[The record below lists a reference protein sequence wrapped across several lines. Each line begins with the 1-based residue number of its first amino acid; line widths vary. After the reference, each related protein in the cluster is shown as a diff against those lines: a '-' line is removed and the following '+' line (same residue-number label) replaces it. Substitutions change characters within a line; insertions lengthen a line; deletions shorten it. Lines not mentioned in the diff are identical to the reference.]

1 METVLQN
8 VLYVELYVF
17 LCPAWGIGAEDIVV
31 HNGAAFPTFLR
42 AFPSIG
48 RVFLTSDMQDCTS
61 LTRVSIPLQMATSTS
76 SYFIEINSVSGRI
89 EWVHIAEVRFSD
101 KSTSTESITG
111 EIIATRTYYNVLHSS
126 HYTNYYCVDS
136 ASTSSFPSNINSSE
150 TITPTPSLATQTMA
164 TILTPVIHSNSTV
177 PDPIVTTSH
186 DQVTPISDAVS
197 TTQFSSSPYTLGALV
212 GVVVSIA
219 LFIII
224 LMGVVITMCFWR
236 RRRRRRRRRRK
247 TFDKH
252 TMMNKDKVDGMELNT
267 HSLGTITFNNSNYEQ
282 MNTKSDINKQPPPLA
297 VSTGEDTVGSVLPAD
312 GAMREKGPPDVSSD
326 QVTKITEASASK
338 VGDLESNQLIDSQ
351 HTVDHCIIK
360 EKHCGC
366 AVITHNNC
374 NYEQTHINSDINK
387 QLLPRIEHA
396 ELLASS
402 TTPCEAEGEVSY
414 SLAAKN
420 VPKKP
425 LKLSKDVGGQ
435 GGERKEV
442 QNEEKHTPKYI
453 SVDIKHSGKKKR
465 ESKDPV
471 SDTVYSERLQPSMFA
486 KPPEQA
492 LEKKEEVKEDLADH
506 RTEKI
511 KEEGEEE
518 VEDVYA
524 PIYSLPTALESS
536 STVLQFKP
544 ENIHRIKTL
553 GTGYFGKVLLADT
566 VGLSLK
572 ELKMSETD
580 DDKSKSVRIAVK
592 TLRLNPSE
600 KRRDTFDKELKF
612 MSRLN
617 HPNVVCTLGACMVDT
632 PFIVMEYM
640 EKGDLNGYLQDFD
653 TIEQGSAPPTDLT
666 ISVGT
671 LVSMSSQIADAMKYL
686 ASRNYIHR
694 DLATRNCLVG
704 PESRIKIADFGMSK
718 SLYESHYYTIKG
730 HVVLPVR
737 WMAKECFYGKFSAKT
752 DVWAFGVT
760 MWEIFTLAKD
770 IPYEDMDDSE
780 VAADASRREGDRQLL
795 QRSSDCPPEV
805 YDVMMMWIP
814 AIGQHLRHY
823 MKL

>member
-1 METVLQN
+1 M
-8 VLYVELYVF
+8 
-17 LCPAWGIGAEDIVV
+17 
-31 HNGAAFPTFLR
+31 
-42 AFPSIG
+42 
-48 RVFLTSDMQDCTS
+48 
-61 LTRVSIPLQMATSTS
+61 
-76 SYFIEINSVSGRI
+76 
-89 EWVHIAEVRFSD
+89 
-101 KSTSTESITG
+101 
-111 EIIATRTYYNVLHSS
+111 
-126 HYTNYYCVDS
+126 
-136 ASTSSFPSNINSSE
+136 
-150 TITPTPSLATQTMA
+150 
-164 TILTPVIHSNSTV
+164 
-177 PDPIVTTSH
+177 
-186 DQVTPISDAVS
+186 TPISDAVS
-197 TTQFSSSPYTLGALV
+197 TTQFSSSPYTLGTLV

-219 LFIII
+219 IFIII
-224 LMGVVITMCFWR
+224 LMGVVIAVCFWR
-236 RRRRRRRRRRK
+236 RRRRRK
-247 TFDKH
+247 TFNKP
-252 TMMNKDKVDGMELNT
+252 TLMNKDKVDGMELNT

-282 MNTKSDINKQPPPLA
+282 MNTNSDINKQPPPPA
-297 VSTGEDTVGSVLPAD
+297 VSTDEDTVSPVLPVN
-312 GAMREKGPPDVSSD
+312 GAMREEGPPDVSAD
-326 QVTKITEASASK
+326 QMTKVTEVSAAK
-338 VGDLESNQLIDSQ
+338 AGDLESNQLIDSQ
-351 HTVDHCIIK
+351 NTVDHCIAK
-360 EKHCGC
+360 EKHSGC
-366 AVITHNNC
+366 AVITHNNF
-374 NYEQTHINSDINK
+374 NYEQTHINSDTNK
-387 QLLPRIEHA
+387 HLLPRIEHA
-396 ELLASS
+396 EFLASS

-425 LKLSKDVGGQ
+425 LKLSKDVGGR

-453 SVDIKHSGKKKR
+453 SVDIKHSGKKRR
-465 ESKDPV
+465 ERKDPV

-492 LEKKEEVKEDLADH
+492 LEKKEEVKEDLADC

-524 PIYSLPTALESS
+524 PIYSVPTALESS
-536 STVLQFKP
+536 GTVLQFKP

-580 DDKSKSVRIAVK
+580 DDKSKSVRVAVK

-600 KRRDTFDKELKF
+600 KRRETFDKELKF

-617 HPNVVCTLGACMVDT
+617 HPNVVRTLGACMVDT

-640 EKGDLNGYLQDFD
+640 EKGDLNGYLQDFN
-653 TIEQGSAPPTDLT
+653 TIEQGSAPPTNLT

-671 LVSMSSQIADAMKYL
+671 LVSMSAQIADAMKYL

-694 DLATRNCLVG
+694 DLATRNCLVSA
-704 PESRIKIADFGMSK
+704 ESRIKIADFGMSK
-718 SLYESHYYTIKG
+718 NLYESHYYTIKG

-795 QRSSDCPPEV
+795 RRPQYCPPEV
-805 YDVMMMWIP
+805 YDVMMMCWKGEP
-814 AIGQHLRHY
+814 SDRETFETLHDAL
-823 MKL
+823 LSLNE

>member
-1 METVLQN
+1 M
-8 VLYVELYVF
+8 VF
-17 LCPAWGIGAEDIVV
+17 G
-31 HNGAAFPTFLR
+31 
-42 AFPSIG
+42 
-48 RVFLTSDMQDCTS
+48 
-61 LTRVSIPLQMATSTS
+61 
-76 SYFIEINSVSGRI
+76 
-89 EWVHIAEVRFSD
+89 
-101 KSTSTESITG
+101 
-111 EIIATRTYYNVLHSS
+111 
-126 HYTNYYCVDS
+126 
-136 ASTSSFPSNINSSE
+136 
-150 TITPTPSLATQTMA
+150 
-164 TILTPVIHSNSTV
+164 
-177 PDPIVTTSH
+177 
-186 DQVTPISDAVS
+186 
-197 TTQFSSSPYTLGALV
+197 
-212 GVVVSIA
+212 IA

-224 LMGVVITMCFWR
+224 LLGVVIAVCFWR
-236 RRRRRRRRRRK
+236 RRRRRK
-247 TFDKH
+247 TNGKH
-252 TMMNKDKVDGMELNT
+252 TMMIKDKVDGMELNT

-282 MNTKSDINKQPPPLA
+282 MNTNSGINKQPPPPA
-297 VSTGEDTVGSVLPAD
+297 VRPDEDTVSSVLPVDDA
-312 GAMREKGPPDVSSD
+312 RGPPDVSAD
-326 QVTKITEASASK
+326 QVTMVTEPSTSK

-351 HTVDHCIIK
+351 HTVDYCIIK
-360 EKHCGC
+360 EKHRGR

-374 NYEQTHINSDINK
+374 NYEHTHINSDIDK
-387 QLLPRIEHA
+387 QLLPRIEHS

-425 LKLSKDVGGQ
+425 LKLSKNVGGRE
-435 GGERKEV
+435 GERKEV

-465 ESKDPV
+465 EHKDPV
-471 SDTVYSERLQPSMFA
+471 SNTVYSERLQPSMFV

-492 LEKKEEVKEDLADH
+492 LKKKEEVKEDLADH
-506 RTEKI
+506 RTEDAENI
-511 KEEGEEE
+511 KEEGEVE

-536 STVLQFKP
+536 GTVLQFKP

-580 DDKSKSVRIAVK
+580 DDKSKSVRVAVK

-600 KRRDTFDKELKF
+600 KRRETFDKELKF

-617 HPNVVCTLGACMVDT
+617 HPNVVRTLGACMVDT

-653 TIEQGSAPPTDLT
+653 TIEQGNASPTDLT

-671 LVSMSSQIADAMKYL
+671 LVSMSAQIADAMKYL

-694 DLATRNCLVG
+694 DLTTRNCLVG

-718 SLYESHYYTIKG
+718 NLYESHYYTIKG

-795 QRSSDCPPEV
+795 RRTQYCPPEV
-805 YDVMMMWIP
+805 YDVMLMCWKGEP
-814 AIGQHLRHY
+814 SDRATFETLHETL
-823 MKL
+823 LSLNE

>member
-1 METVLQN
+1 
-8 VLYVELYVF
+8 
-17 LCPAWGIGAEDIVV
+17 
-31 HNGAAFPTFLR
+31 
-42 AFPSIG
+42 
-48 RVFLTSDMQDCTS
+48 
-61 LTRVSIPLQMATSTS
+61 MATPVTHSISTAPDS
-76 SYFIEINSVSGRI
+76 LVT
-89 EWVHIAEVRFSD
+89 
-101 KSTSTESITG
+101 TSQVTPISE
-111 EIIATRTYYNVLHSS
+111 
-126 HYTNYYCVDS
+126 DS
-136 ASTSSFPSNINSSE
+136 ASTSFPSNINSSDA
-150 TITPTPSLATQTMA
+150 ITSTPPLATQTMA
-164 TILTPVIHSNSTV
+164 TIFIPVTHSISKA
-177 PDPIVTTSH
+177 PDPLVTTS
-186 DQVTPISDAVS
+186 QVTPITDAVS

-212 GVVVSIA
+212 GVVISIA

-224 LMGVVITMCFWR
+224 LMGVVIAVCFWR
-236 RRRRRRRRRRK
+236 RRRRRK
-247 TFDKH
+247 TNGKH
-252 TMMNKDKVDGMELNT
+252 TMMIKDKVDEMELNT
-267 HSLGTITFNNSNYEQ
+267 CSLGTITFNNSNYEQ
-282 MNTKSDINKQPPPLA
+282 MNTNSDINKQPPPPA
-297 VSTGEDTVGSVLPAD
+297 VSTDEDTVSSVLPVD
-312 GAMREKGPPDVSSD
+312 GAKGPPDVSVD
-326 QVTKITEASASK
+326 QVTMVTVASTSK
-338 VGDLESNQLIDSQ
+338 VGDLESNHLIDSQ
-351 HTVDHCIIK
+351 HTVDHCIVK

-374 NYEQTHINSDINK
+374 NYELTHINSDINK

-425 LKLSKDVGGQ
+425 LKLSKDVGGR

-492 LEKKEEVKEDLADH
+492 LEKKDEVKKNLADR
-506 RTEKI
+506 RTENT
-511 KEEGEEE
+511 KEEGEVE

-536 STVLQFKP
+536 GTVLQFKP

-580 DDKSKSVRIAVK
+580 DDKSKSVHVAVK

-617 HPNVVCTLGACMVDT
+617 HPNVVRTLGACMVDT

-671 LVSMSSQIADAMKYL
+671 LASMSAQIADAMKYL

-737 WMAKECFYGKFSAKT
+737 WMARECFYGKFSAKT

-780 VAADASRREGDRQLL
+780 VVADASRREGDRQLL

-805 YDVMMMWIP
+805 YDVMMMCWKGEPSDRATFETLHEALLSLDI
-814 AIGQHLRHY
+814 
-823 MKL
+823 